1 METTKTKKKK
11 IIRKEKLDIEKKY
24 NAELSK
30 KIDELSK
37 KYNTIELINKKSID
51 LVEKLSDLDNY
62 EEKYYINIELDAL
75 KIIKDNM
82 LIEKNFENSRNNTN
96 IPNTKRKLIYPKLE
110 DAMFNYKL
118 TKKREFTIKVQ
129 IKFDID
135 NIDEKLNKYSLVPN

>member
-1 METTKTKKKK
+1 M
-11 IIRKEKLDIEKKY
+11 KKY

-96 IPNTKRKLIYPKLE
+96 KPNTRRKLIYPKVRRC
-110 DAMFNYKL
+110 Y
-118 TKKREFTIKVQ
+118 V
-129 IKFDID
+129 
-135 NIDEKLNKYSLVPN
+135 